1 MDSVEK
7 VVWTEDGIKSFENVI
22 QYISGDS
29 YHYAANF
36 ARKILF
42 SIERLID
49 FPRSGRIVPEY
60 NIPEIREI
68 IYQNYRIVYKIG
80 KQAIY
85 IVLVIHGS
93 RELPVV
99 DRLR

>member
-7 VVWTEDGIKSFENVI
+7 IIWTEDGIKSFENVI

-29 YHYAANF
+29 CYYAANF
-36 ARKILF
+36 AKRILF
-42 SIERLID
+42 SIERLND
-49 FPRSGRIVPEY
+49 FPYSGRIVPEY

-93 RELPVV
+93 HELPVV
-99 DRLR
+99 I